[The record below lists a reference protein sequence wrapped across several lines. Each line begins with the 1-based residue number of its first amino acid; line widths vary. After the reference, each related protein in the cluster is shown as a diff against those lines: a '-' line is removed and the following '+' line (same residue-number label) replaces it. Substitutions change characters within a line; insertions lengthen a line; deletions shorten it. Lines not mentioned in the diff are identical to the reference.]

1 MKKLLFSMMA
11 LLLLVGCAS
20 KEASTSANEVL
31 FTIGKNKVTQNDIFS
46 TMKATDSGTLA
57 IKEGQYILTKDIK
70 DEDIQA
76 EVDTMI
82 KKQKDDLKDE
92 FLTEIK
98 KLGFDTEED
107 YVENNLKPY
116 VRIRHLLKVTMTE
129 EYERLGQEL
138 VPRKI
143 AVLEMKTEENA
154 KKAKDMLD
162 NGATLENIAASLDE
176 EVTYK
181 GTETIEFLQS
191 SKLPNAVTTFLKET
205 NEPATSDIITVGE
218 STKQYFIA
226 SLVDAD
232 ISTYK
237 DEVIEA
243 ALESNEISQR
253 ELARLYKVNGFKV
266 YDQGIY
272 NAIKKSNSEYLA
284 N

>member
-1 MKKLLFSMMA
+1 MEKLLFSLMA

-20 KEASTSANEVL
+20 KEASTSTNEVL
-31 FTIGKNKVTQNDIFS
+31 FTVGKNKVTQNDIFN
-46 TMKATDSGTLA
+46 TMKASDGGTLA

-70 DEDIQA
+70 DEDIQK
-76 EVDTMI
+76 ELDDMI
-82 KKQKDDLKDE
+82 TKQKDDLKGE
-92 FLTEIK
+92 FLTEIQ
-98 KLGFDTEED
+98 KLGFDSEEE
-107 YVENNLKPY
+107 YVEKNLKPY
-116 VRIRHLLKVTMTE
+116 VKIRHLLKVTMTE
-129 EYERLGQEL
+129 EFERLGQEL

-162 NGATLENIAASLDE
+162 NGATLENIAANLDE
-176 EVTYK
+176 EVNYK

-218 STKQYFIA
+218 GTKQFFIA

-232 ISTYK
+232 ISSFK
-237 DEVIEA
+237 DDIIEA

-253 ELARLYKVNGFKV
+253 ELARLYKQNGFKV

-272 NAIKKSNSEYLA
+272 NAIKKSNAEYLA